1 MSQYDFLAKLLIVGN
16 SGVGKTNV
24 LLKFTANTFVMSHL
38 TTIGILMN
46 LLVIQEL
53 ILKVELFQLMA
64 KKSECK
70 YGIQLDN
77 KDLKLLLKLIIKEL
91 KELY

>member
-46 LLVIQEL
+46 LLVI
-53 ILKVELFQLMA
+53 
-64 KKSECK
+64 
-70 YGIQLDN
+70 
-77 KDLKLLLKLIIKEL
+77 
-91 KELY
+91 